1 MASTTSVYNLPYL
14 ELGDAPDLAAGT
26 KDLADAVEAELISVN
41 GAIDDIVSKMA
52 PTAGISDTTSS
63 PISTSSTSF
72 VTGSPVCSAVFVA
85 PPSGR
90 VYCTISAHGKVS
102 QNSSAGI
109 FSYHIKTGSTV
120 NAGTLT
126 GGAADSLRALV
137 LGRTV
142 ATASS
147 ITGVPQLNA
156 SRRKLFVGLTPGAT
170 YNVTVLMCVD
180 NGDVAL
186 TTLTV
191 YSREILVEP
200 AF

>member
-1 MASTTSVYNLPYL
+1 MANTTSVYHLPYL

-26 KDLADAVEAELISVN
+26 KNLADAVEAQLITVN
-41 GAIDDIVSKMA
+41 NAVANILSKMP
-52 PTAGISDTTSS
+52 PTVGVSDTTSS
-63 PISTSSTSF
+63 PITTNSTSF
-72 VTGSPVCSAVFVA
+72 VTGTPVCGAVFVA

-90 VYCTISAHGKVS
+90 VYCTVSGHGKVS

-109 FSYHIKTGSTV
+109 FSYAIREGSTI
-120 NAGTLT
+120 NSGALQ

-137 LGRTV
+137 VGRTV
-142 ATASS
+142 ATASG

-180 NGDVAL
+180 PGDVAL
-186 TTLTV
+186 ATLTV